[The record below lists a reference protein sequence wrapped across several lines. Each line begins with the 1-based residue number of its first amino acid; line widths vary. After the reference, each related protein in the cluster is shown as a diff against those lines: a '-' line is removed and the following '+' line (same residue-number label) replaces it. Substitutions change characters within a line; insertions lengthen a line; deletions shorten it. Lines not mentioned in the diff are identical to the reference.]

1 MKYERNEYPRPQFR
15 RNEWTNLNGEW
26 EFEFDDNN
34 DGVKRGLYNGKAT
47 LKKQNKCTV
56 LLSISCK
63 RYR

>member
-34 DGVKRGLYNGKAT
+34 DGV
-47 LKKQNKCTV
+47 
-56 LLSISCK
+56 
-63 RYR
+63 